1 MEQRLRRSHR
11 RGTKS
16 ASGRVVGWQGQ
27 RRSPSCLAAAGRVVG
42 LQGRRRQKERR
53 TARSHPSSAI
63 VHARRAA
70 RKSATANRGRS
81 KSRLT
86 SEPSVVFTG
95 SEATADRSA
104 EEHSG
109 HRSNRGEAR
118 PPVASRR
125 GQTAVAGSCFLRF
138 AFIPISSWRI
148 TARDRPMNVCI
159 IPDDKHQA
167 RPGVKFLGLTD
178 HGAARWSLRIRS
190 GSSEM
195 AAETSDHG
203 ALYSIQAGMGRL
215 IPSSRSG
222 DGVCLI

>member
-1 MEQRLRRSHR
+1 
-11 RGTKS
+11 
-16 ASGRVVGWQGQ
+16 
-27 RRSPSCLAAAGRVVG
+27 
-42 LQGRRRQKERR
+42 
-53 TARSHPSSAI
+53 
-63 VHARRAA
+63 
-70 RKSATANRGRS
+70 
-81 KSRLT
+81 
-86 SEPSVVFTG
+86 
-95 SEATADRSA
+95 
-104 EEHSG
+104 
-109 HRSNRGEAR
+109 
-118 PPVASRR
+118 
-125 GQTAVAGSCFLRF
+125 
-138 AFIPISSWRI
+138 
-148 TARDRPMNVCI
+148 MNVCI